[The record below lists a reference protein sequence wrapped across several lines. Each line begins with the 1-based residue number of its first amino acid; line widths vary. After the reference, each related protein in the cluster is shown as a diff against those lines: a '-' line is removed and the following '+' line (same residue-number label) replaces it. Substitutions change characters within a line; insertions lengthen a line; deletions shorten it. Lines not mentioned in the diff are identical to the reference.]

1 LSRTSNRFTNTR
13 LALLPSCS
21 RWPLQAPTG
30 PHALPPHPNQPT
42 PALLGSKHPHKQQ
55 KGGIFGIIKGQGL
68 LKIRATVLAE
78 VWLGRSRRGAGRLPH
93 TGAHLL
99 RATMS
104 TADDKQEK
112 KSWIQLAREKK
123 EKLLGERAAR
133 LAAQQEEKERD
144 GGSVKSPDRRRPGV
158 SVCSPACALVWGVL
172 ACAPV
177 CCVQLCVTAALHAA

>member
-1 LSRTSNRFTNTR
+1 MAR
-13 LALLPSCS
+13 A
-21 RWPLQAPTG
+21 G
-30 PHALPPHPNQPT
+30 PHTLPPHPNLPT
-42 PALLGSKHPHKQQ
+42 PPCCGAKRGM
-55 KGGIFGIIKGQGL
+55 FVIKGQGP
-68 LKIRATVLAE
+68 LKIRATVLRCSL
-78 VWLGRSRRGAGRLPH
+78 LGRSRRGAGRLPH